1 MAFFRRIYRGQND
14 FDFPRLYRYM
24 LVISLVA
31 VIVSIISLVTQGLNL
46 AIDFEGGTVWEIPT
60 DTMTTDQAEAVLVEF
75 DKENGAKV
83 QELRDANDTRVLRVQ
98 ADASSVAEGQKI
110 AAAYAEEAGVDITD
124 IGVNTVGPSWGSEI
138 TKQAVKSLIVF
149 MVLIVLYIS
158 WQLEWRMAAAAL
170 IAVTHDVLV
179 TIGIYS
185 IFRFEVTPATV
196 ISFLT
201 ILGYSIYDTIVV
213 YDRVHE
219 NAVRYDRSGLY
230 TYTAI
235 MRRSMNQVL
244 MRSINTG
251 IVSLLPVITML
262 LVGATFFG
270 QTIIRDF
277 ALALLVGQIAGIYSS
292 IFIAAPFVVYFKE
305 REPKYRRVRQRAV
318 ERGTIESAEHIPMVA
333 AMAAKGAGPAVDSSA
348 SAAQVQAH
356 KAAQYQRS
364 HPPRPRKQ
372 GKKR

>member
-1 MAFFRRIYRGQND
+1 VYRGQND
-14 FDFPRLYRYM
+14 IDFPRLYRYM

-31 VIVSIISLVTQGLNL
+31 VIVSIVSLVAQGLNL

-60 DTMTTDQAEAVLVEF
+60 ESMTTDQAEAVLADF

-83 QELRDANDTRVLRVQ
+83 QELSDANGTRVLRVQ
-98 ADASSVAEGQKI
+98 ADASSVTEGQEI
-110 AAAYAEEAGVDITD
+110 AAAYAEEAGVEITD

-138 TKQAVKSLIVF
+138 TKQAVKSLVVF
-149 MVLIVLYIS
+149 LILIVLYIA

-170 IAVTHDVLV
+170 IAVSHDVLV
-179 TIGIYS
+179 TLGVYS

-213 YDRVHE
+213 YDRVQD
-219 NAVRYDRSGLY
+219 NATRYDRSGQY

-244 MRSINTG
+244 MRSVNTG
-251 IVSLLPVITML
+251 VVSLLPVITML
-262 LVGATFFG
+262 LVGAQFFG
-270 QTIIRDF
+270 QSIIRDF
-277 ALALLVGQIAGIYSS
+277 ALALLVGQLAGMYSS

-305 REPKYRRVRQRAV
+305 REPKYRRVRQRAE
-318 ERGTIESAEHIPMVA
+318 ERGTLEAAEHIPLVA
-333 AMAAKGAGPAVDSSA
+333 SMSGGRPVAVVGDTTTTI
-348 SAAQVQAH
+348 AAQTQAN
-356 KAAQYQRS
+356 KAAQYQRA